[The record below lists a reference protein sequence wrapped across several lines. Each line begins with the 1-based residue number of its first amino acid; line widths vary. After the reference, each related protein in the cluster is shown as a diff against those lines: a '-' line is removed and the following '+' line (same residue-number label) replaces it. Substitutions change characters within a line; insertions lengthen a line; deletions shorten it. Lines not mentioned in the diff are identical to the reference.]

1 MRDIHGVGVAHCY
14 LVHVC
19 PSILLQS
26 YTTLQRMNNFILS
39 SRAFGRAKKLFPT
52 QPTKNW
58 ERRPTYLGKNDNLH
72 GTTGLQG

>member
-1 MRDIHGVGVAHCY
+1 
-14 LVHVC
+14 
-19 PSILLQS
+19 
-26 YTTLQRMNNFILS
+26 MNNFILS